1 MKIKQYRAEDMRTAL
16 RQVRDAQGPDAVI
29 LSSRRVPGG
38 VEVVAAVDYEGEDAA
53 TEQLAV
59 DSGLVDTYG
68 AERRQAQAQ
77 GNVSQTAPARAAQH
91 DPALFGGATKPRT
104 QNAPAN
110 EYMSERAE
118 LTRQFASQPAQ
129 ARTSE
134 RALQTNRYMEESD
147 EGAQRHAA
155 AERAPGNRA
164 GANERARYASEAQAS
179 GRARNQAEAQG
190 SSDRARYAAETSAS
204 NDRGRYAV
212 EAESARDM
220 DLSRLDLI
228 DANSDVNEELRTL
241 RRMLETQLATLAW
254 NDLSRR
260 SPIQTELLKQLTQL
274 GLAQELATEIVT
286 QMPTRLELAEAN
298 RLALALLARKIETT
312 GGERW
317 MDGGGVVALVGATGV
332 GKTTLI
338 AKLAARWVMR
348 HGPRDIALISTDSVR
363 IGAQEQVQTLGRLL
377 GVPAY
382 ALDGSAELADVLDHL
397 SDKRLVLIDTAGLS
411 PRDPRLEQELKLLS
425 AASERMET
433 TLVLSASAQAGA
445 IEEAVTRFASAKPTT
460 CVLTKLDEATSL
472 GGAISTLIRARLPVT
487 YVSEGQRVP
496 EDLAPARAHQLIA
509 RAVELSRKSGASADE
524 DLLRRRFGTVAHA
537 IA

>member
-1 MKIKQYRAEDMRTAL
+1 MKIKHYRAADMRTAL

-38 VEVVAAVDYEGEDAA
+38 VEVVAAVDYDGEDAA
-53 TEQLAV
+53 TEQLAA

-77 GNVSQTAPARAAQH
+77 SVVSQSAPARVQH
-91 DPALFGGATKPRT
+91 DPALFGGVAKNRAP
-104 QNAPAN
+104 QPQSAPAN

-118 LTRQFASQPAQ
+118 LTRQFASQ
-129 ARTSE
+129 ARASE
-134 RALQTNRYMEESD
+134 RTQQTNRYVEERD
-147 EGAQRHAA
+147 ESAQ
-155 AERAPGNRA
+155 
-164 GANERARYASEAQAS
+164 RYASADRTVS
-179 GRARNQAEAQG
+179 K
-190 SSDRARYAAETSAS
+190 DRA
-204 NDRGRYAV
+204 RYAV
-212 EAESARDM
+212 EAESARDT
-220 DLSRLDLI
+220 DLPEIDLI
-228 DANSDVNEELRTL
+228 GADSDVNEELRTL

-274 GLAQELATEIVT
+274 GLAQDLATEVVT
-286 QMPTRLELAEAN
+286 QMPSRLELAEAN
-298 RLALALLARKIETT
+298 RLALAVLARKIETT
-312 GGERW
+312 GERW

-332 GKTTLI
+332 GKTTLV
-338 AKLAARWVMR
+338 AKLAARWVLR

-363 IGAQEQVQTLGRLL
+363 IGAQEQIQTLGRLL

-382 ALDGSAELADVLDHL
+382 AIDGAAELAGVLDHL

-411 PRDPRLEQELKLLS
+411 PRDPRLEQELTLLA
-425 AASERMET
+425 AASKRMET
-433 TLVLSASAQAGA
+433 TLVLSAASQAGA
-445 IEEAVTRFASAKPTT
+445 IEEAVQRFAPAKPAT
-460 CVLTKLDEATSL
+460 CMLTKLDEATSL
-472 GGAISTLIRARLPVT
+472 GGAISTVIRARLPVT

-496 EDLAPARAHQLIA
+496 EDLAPARAHQLIV
-509 RAVELSRKSGASADE
+509 RAVDLSRKSGASADE

>member
-1 MKIKQYRAEDMRTAL
+1 MKIKQYRAADMRTAL

-29 LSSRRVPGG
+29 LSSRRVQGG
-38 VEVVAAVDYEGEDAA
+38 VEVVAAVDYDGEDAT
-53 TEQLAV
+53 TEQLEAQAQ
-59 DSGLVDTYG
+59 SGLVDTYG
-68 AERRQAQAQ
+68 ADRREAGAAASKSRVQPASGVAQAER
-77 GNVSQTAPARAAQH
+77 SAPM
-91 DPALFGGATKPRT
+91 
-104 QNAPAN
+104 N
-110 EYMSERAE
+110 EYMSERAV
-118 LTRQFASQPAQ
+118 LTQQYATAQ
-129 ARTSE
+129 SSKQQAK
-134 RALQTNRYMEESD
+134 
-147 EGAQRHAA
+147 
-155 AERAPGNRA
+155 AERPKA
-164 GANERARYASEAQAS
+164 ANNAAS
-179 GRARNQAEAQG
+179 N
-190 SSDRARYAAETSAS
+190 DRARYAAEAEPTRGS
-204 NDRGRYAV
+204 DRTRYAV
-212 EAESARDM
+212 EADPVRDV

-228 DANSDVNEELRTL
+228 DGNSDVNEELRTL

-254 NDLSRR
+254 NDLTRR

-274 GLAQELATEIVT
+274 GLAQDLATELVT

-298 RLALALLARKIETT
+298 RLALALLARKIEVT
-312 GGERW
+312 GERW
-317 MDGGGVVALVGATGV
+317 MEGGVVALVGATGV

-338 AKLAARWVMR
+338 AKLAARWVLR
-348 HGPRDIALISTDSVR
+348 HGPRDIALVSTDSVR

-382 ALDGSAELADVLDHL
+382 AIDGTAELADLLDQL
-397 SDKRLVLIDTAGLS
+397 SDKRMVLIDTAGLS
-411 PRDPRLEQELKLLS
+411 PRDARIEQELTML
-425 AASERMET
+425 ANASDRMET

-445 IEEAVTRFASAKPTT
+445 IEEAVTRFAPARPTT

-472 GGAISTLIRARLPVT
+472 GGAVSTLIRARLPVT

>member
-1 MKIKQYRAEDMRTAL
+1 MRTAL

-29 LSSRRVPGG
+29 LSSRRVSGG
-38 VEVVAAVDYEGEDAA
+38 VEVVAAVDYDGEDAA
-53 TEQLAV
+53 TEQLAA
-59 DSGLVDTYG
+59 DSRLVDTYG

-77 GNVSQTAPARAAQH
+77 AQAQSNVPQSATAKGQH
-91 DPALFGGATKPRT
+91 DPALFGSASKR
-104 QNAPAN
+104 PASQQQSG
-110 EYMSERAE
+110 EYTNERAE
-118 LTRQFASQPAQ
+118 LTRQFAPQSAQ
-129 ARTSE
+129 TRASE
-134 RALQTNRYMEESD
+134 RAP
-147 EGAQRHAA
+147 A
-155 AERAPGNRA
+155 NRA
-164 GANERARYASEAQAS
+164 ASK
-179 GRARNQAEAQG
+179 
-190 SSDRARYAAETSAS
+190 DRQ
-204 NDRGRYAV
+204 RYAV
-212 EAESARDM
+212 EAAPSDDM
-220 DLSRLDLI
+220 DLSRFDLV
-228 DANSDVNEELRTL
+228 DAKSDVNEELRTL

-274 GLAQELATEIVT
+274 GLAQDLATEVVT
-286 QMPTRLELAEAN
+286 QMPTRLELAEAH

-312 GGERW
+312 GERW

-348 HGPRDIALISTDSVR
+348 HGTRDIALISTDSVR

-382 ALDGSAELADVLDHL
+382 AIDGAVELADVLDHL
-397 SDKRLVLIDTAGLS
+397 ADKRLVLIDTAGLS
-411 PRDPRLEQELKLLS
+411 PRDPRLEEELTLLA
-425 AASERMET
+425 AASKRMET
-433 TLVLSASAQAGA
+433 TLVLSAATQAGA
-445 IEEAVTRFASAKPTT
+445 IEEAVQRFALAKPTT
-460 CVLTKLDEATSL
+460 CMLTKLDEATSL
-472 GGAISTLIRARLPVT
+472 GGAISTVIRARLPVT

-509 RAVELSRKSGASADE
+509 RAVDLSRKSGASADE

>member
-1 MKIKQYRAEDMRTAL
+1 MKIKHYRAADMRTAL

-29 LSSRRVPGG
+29 LSSHRVPGG
-38 VEVVAAVDYEGEDAA
+38 VEVVAAVDYDGEDAA
-53 TEQLAV
+53 TEQLAA
-59 DSGLVDTYG
+59 DSRLVDTYG
-68 AERRQAQAQ
+68 ADRRQAQAQ
-77 GNVSQTAPARAAQH
+77 APGNVSPSAPARAAQH
-91 DPALFGGATKPRT
+91 DPALFGAASKSRVSQP
-104 QNAPAN
+104 QPAPAN

-118 LTRQFASQPAQ
+118 LTRQFASQPSQPRA
-129 ARTSE
+129 SE
-134 RALQTNRYMEESD
+134 RAQPRYV
-147 EGAQRHAA
+147 
-155 AERAPGNRA
+155 
-164 GANERARYASEAQAS
+164 
-179 GRARNQAEAQG
+179 
-190 SSDRARYAAETSAS
+190 
-204 NDRGRYAV
+204 V
-212 EAESARDM
+212 EAEPAGDM
-220 DLSRLDLI
+220 DLSQIDLI
-228 DANSDVNEELRTL
+228 GANSDVNEELRTL

-286 QMPTRLELAEAN
+286 QMPTRLELAEAH

-312 GGERW
+312 GERW

-338 AKLAARWVMR
+338 AKLAARWVLR

-363 IGAQEQVQTLGRLL
+363 IGAQEQIQTLGRLL

-382 ALDGSAELADVLDHL
+382 AIDGAAELAGVLDHL
-397 SDKRLVLIDTAGLS
+397 ADKRLVLIDTAGLS
-411 PRDPRLEQELKLLS
+411 PRDPRLEQELTLLA
-425 AASERMET
+425 AASKRLET
-433 TLVLSASAQAGA
+433 TLVLSAASQAGA
-445 IEEAVTRFASAKPTT
+445 IEEAVTRFAPARPTA

-472 GGAISTLIRARLPVT
+472 GGAISTVIRARLPVT

-509 RAVELSRKSGASADE
+509 RAVDLSRKSGASADE

>member
-1 MKIKQYRAEDMRTAL
+1 MKIKHYRAEDMRTAL

-53 TEQLAV
+53 TEQLA
-59 DSGLVDTYG
+59 DAGLVDTYG
-68 AERRQAQAQ
+68 ADRRQAPAQ
-77 GNVSQTAPARAAQH
+77 SNVSQAAPARVQH
-91 DPALFGGATKPRT
+91 DPALFSAAKSQAQQQARRAA
-104 QNAPAN
+104 APVERAPVN

-118 LTRQFASQPAQ
+118 LTRQFVPQ
-129 ARTSE
+129 
-134 RALQTNRYMEESD
+134 QTK
-147 EGAQRHAA
+147 
-155 AERAPGNRA
+155 
-164 GANERARYASEAQAS
+164 
-179 GRARNQAEAQG
+179 
-190 SSDRARYAAETSAS
+190 
-204 NDRGRYAV
+204 RYAV
-212 EAESARDM
+212 EAEPARDV
-220 DLSRLDLI
+220 DFERLDLI

-274 GLAQELATEIVT
+274 GLAQDLATEVVT

-298 RLALALLARKIETT
+298 RLALALLSRKIETT
-312 GGERW
+312 GERW
-317 MDGGGVVALVGATGV
+317 IDSGGVVALVGATGV

-348 HGPRDIALISTDSVR
+348 HGTRDIALISTDSVR
-363 IGAQEQVQTLGRLL
+363 IGAQEQIQTLGRLL

-382 ALDGSAELADVLDHL
+382 AIDGAAELADVLDHL
-397 SDKRLVLIDTAGLS
+397 ADKRMVLIDTAGLS
-411 PRDPRLEQELKLLS
+411 PRDPRLEQELKLLA
-425 AASERMET
+425 AASKRMET
-433 TLVLSASAQAGA
+433 TLVLAASAQAGA
-445 IEEAVTRFASAKPTT
+445 IEEAVTRFAPAKPTT
-460 CVLTKLDEATSL
+460 CMLTKLDEATSL

-509 RAVELSRKSGASADE
+509 RAVDLSRKSGASVDE

>member
-1 MKIKQYRAEDMRTAL
+1 MKIKHYRAEDMRTAL

-38 VEVVAAVDYEGEDAA
+38 VEVVAAVDYDGDDA

-59 DSGLVDTYG
+59 DNGLVDTYG
-68 AERRQAQAQ
+68 ADRRQAQPSAQ
-77 GNVSQTAPARAAQH
+77 SNVSKAAPARATQH
-91 DPALFGGATKPRT
+91 DPALFAAAKSQAQQQARRVAAEPV
-104 QNAPAN
+104 N

-118 LTRQFASQPAQ
+118 LTRQFAAQPTQTRA
-129 ARTSE
+129 SE
-134 RALQTNRYMEESD
+134 RA
-147 EGAQRHAA
+147 
-155 AERAPGNRA
+155 
-164 GANERARYASEAQAS
+164 
-179 GRARNQAEAQG
+179 
-190 SSDRARYAAETSAS
+190 
-204 NDRGRYAV
+204 RYAV

-220 DLSRLDLI
+220 DLDRLDLV

-274 GLAQELATEIVT
+274 GLAQELATEVVT
-286 QMPTRLELAEAN
+286 QMPTRLELAEAQ
-298 RLALALLARKIETT
+298 RLSLALLARKIEVT
-312 GGERW
+312 GERW

-348 HGPRDIALISTDSVR
+348 HGTRDIALISTDSVR
-363 IGAQEQVQTLGRLL
+363 IGAQEQIQTLGRLL

-382 ALDGSAELADVLDHL
+382 AIDGAAELADVLDHL
-397 SDKRLVLIDTAGLS
+397 SDKRMVLIDTAGLS
-411 PRDPRLEQELKLLS
+411 PRDPRLEQELKLLA
-425 AASERMET
+425 AASKRMET

-445 IEEAVTRFASAKPTT
+445 LEEAVQRFAPAKPTT
-460 CVLTKLDEATSL
+460 CMLTKLDEATSL

-509 RAVELSRKSGASADE
+509 RAVDLSRKSGASADE